1 MLVNFKLGTS
11 EDYRSNTGSY
21 SNYIYACTDTRD
33 VYFYGVLQQGISDE
47 LWQKLANPE
56 NLINSVINSL
66 KNKANGIAGLNEN
79 GKLDSSLVEGMQ
91 AEVMGIDAVAT
102 SSTLPSDSVANGWK
116 VYTTDNKKINEY
128 STDTS
133 NWTTIDPSANVIYN
147 FRNSDATGS
156 TDRTNILYRWDGAD
170 MTEISESIT
179 LGEVSGT
186 AYDGAKGKANKDAL
200 NSLPEKLLYL
210 TNNQGTVSEH
220 NLQFSFDTYT
230 KNTGNNQYTKDG
242 AALTL
247 NVPIFYEGS
256 TAQQGLIT
264 KADYDYLKGLGI
276 VVLTPEES
284 NIFGNIEGDPTTL
297 EEDLYNKLDD
307 PNSKVVVLQLS
318 GGGSSNVVR
327 IGQITHNNIG
337 GFDLD
342 FQQTTG
348 NNGAGDANYVQV
360 YCITYMVDSN
370 RSASKVDLAS
380 PQLKKGGNGDKFL
393 SDNGTY
399 KTISIPD
406 NAVTQVKVGDNNPAL
421 TPTGGLISLP
431 LATTEADGIF
441 SKADKADL
449 ETLKGLG
456 ILVLTPEET
465 SKMKLEEGTLDESL
479 YNKIANENV
488 KLVVSTDVEKGD
500 AGLGG
505 GEPQEVARTYSLFEK
520 IVHSEVDSIELTQSS
535 ILINSTGTYLTNI
548 QFTISSDK
556 SFTRLSNSFTFQKN
570 GDATKYLSDDGTYQ
584 AIEVPTKATQIQ
596 LSEAYVPS
604 ELENTALEPAAGDTV
619 EVATG
624 KLHKAILDNEEVVSS
639 AINNLKNGV
648 GLTDTFQV
656 PNSFQT
662 SNYMKSVD
670 NLCDALLALDAKIK
684 EIEDALTLKNVE

>member
-21 SNYIYACTDTRD
+21 SNYIYACTDTKD

-47 LWQKLANPE
+47 LWQKLSNPE

-102 SSTLPSDSVANGWK
+102 SSTLPSDSVADGWK

-147 FRNSDATGS
+147 FRNSDAAGDTG
-156 TDRTNILYRWDGAD
+156 RTNILYRWDGAD

-179 LGEVSGT
+179 LGEVAGT
-186 AYDGAKGKANKDAL
+186 AYDGAKGKENRDAL

-247 NVPIFYEGS
+247 NVPVFDEGS
-256 TAQQGLIT
+256 EAQQGLIT

-284 NIFGNIEGDPTTL
+284 QIFNNIVGEPVTL

-307 PNSKVVVLQLS
+307 PNSKVVVFQVS
-318 GGGSSNVVR
+318 GGGSSMDDL
-327 IGQITHNNIG
+327 IGQIYHKNLG
-337 GFDLD
+337 GFDLI
-342 FQQTTG
+342 FQDITG
-348 NNGAGDANYVQV
+348 NNGVGDANYVQV
-360 YCITYMVDSN
+360 FRTTYNVDN
-370 RSASKVDLAS
+370 DKSASKVDLAS
-380 PQLKKGGNGDKFL
+380 PQFKEGGTGDQFL

-399 KTISIPD
+399 KPISIPE
-406 NAVTQVKVGDNNPAL
+406 NVVTQIKVGDNDPAL
-421 TPTGGLISLP
+421 VPEEGLISLP

-465 SKMKLEEGTLDESL
+465 SKMELEEGTLDESL

-488 KLVVSTDVEKGD
+488 KLVVFTSVNKGD

-505 GEPQEVARTYSLFEK
+505 GEPQEVERGYLLFEK
-520 IVHSEVDSIELTQSS
+520 LVHSEVDSIELTSS
-535 ILINSTGTYLTNI
+535 RILIDSTRTYLTDARL
-548 QFTISSDK
+548 TISSDK
-556 SFTRLSNSFTFQKN
+556 SFTGSYNSFTFQKN
-570 GDATKYLSDDGTYQ
+570 GDGTKFLSDDGTYK
-584 AIEVPTKATQIQ
+584 AIEVPTEATQIQ
-596 LSEAYVPS
+596 LSEAYAPS
-604 ELENTALEPAAGDTV
+604 ELENEALEPAAGDTL
-619 EVATG
+619 EVVTG
-624 KLHKAILDNEEVVSS
+624 KLHKSILDNEEVVSS

-648 GLTDTFQV
+648 GLTDTFKV
-656 PNSFQT
+656 PESFQT
-662 SNYMKSVD
+662 SNYMNSVD
-670 NLCDALLALDAKIK
+670 NLCDALLALDAKLK